1 VLTPAEWGVVHMVRH
16 GMSNRRIAEGRGIS
30 LDAVKQHVENAVA
43 KLGLSGRAAL
53 RHWTGAPIDSAMRR
67 NANMT
72 TETTAFGTLGQI
84 ARHTPDVDRAEA
96 WFRDVLGL
104 PHLYSFPSAVGKLAF
119 FDLGGTRLF
128 LSNEAGEGRGHGEQG
143 VLYFRVGDIHAK
155 AEELKGRGIEFTDA
169 PHMIFKHPD
178 GTEEWMAFFKDCDGQ
193 TLGLMSQVKA

>member
-1 VLTPAEWGVVHMVRH
+1 MLTPAEWGVVHMVRH
-16 GMSNRRIAEGRGIS
+16 GMSNRVIAKGRGIS

-53 RHWTGAPIDSAMRR
+53 RHWQGAPIDSAIRR

-72 TETTAFGTLGQI
+72 TETAFGTLGQI

-104 PHLYSFPSAVGKLAF
+104 PFLYSFPSSAGKLSF

-128 LSNEAGEGRGHGEQG
+128 LSNEANEGRGHGEQG
-143 VLYFRVGDIHAK
+143 VLYFRVADIHAK
-155 AEELKGRGIEFTDA
+155 VAELKSRNVEFLGEA
-169 PHMIFKHPD
+169 HMIFKHPD
-178 GTEEWMAFFKDCDGQ
+178 GTEEWMAFFKDCDGE